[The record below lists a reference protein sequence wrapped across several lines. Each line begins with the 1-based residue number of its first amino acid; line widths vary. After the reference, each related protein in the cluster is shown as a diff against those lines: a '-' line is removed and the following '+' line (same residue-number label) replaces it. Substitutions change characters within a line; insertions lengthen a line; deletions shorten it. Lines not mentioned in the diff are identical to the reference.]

1 MWGVKEKD
9 MVMGDCQIYRSAC
22 VSAGE
27 LFRYAHRELD
37 AVLRLG
43 AQGLR
48 PDARFAHGIDGV
60 VYCVDK
66 DADIFE
72 ELYTRGLCAVS
83 LSRIAL
89 TSFSVCATFSERFM
103 TVSVAACSL
112 SGFSILSK
120 ARACRSV
127 KSAEI
132 IFSRIS
138 SGRRRS
144 LSLFDTVDGAL
155 PSFSES

>member
-9 MVMGDCQIYRSAC
+9 MVMGDCKIYGSAC
-22 VSAGE
+22 VAAGE

-72 ELYTRGLCAVS
+72 ELYNVRLVRGLVIEN
-83 LSRIAL
+83 RIDEL
-89 TSFSVCATFSERFM
+89 FGLRHIQRP
-103 TVSVAACSL
+103 L
-112 SGFSILSK
+112 YD
-120 ARACRSV
+120 
-127 KSAEI
+127 
-132 IFSRIS
+132 RI
-138 SGRRRS
+138 GRGVQ
-144 LSLFDTVDGAL
+144 LI
-155 PSFSES
+155 